1 MPRVTLA
8 EVADLARAALESS
21 STSADNARTV
31 AASIAAAEA
40 DGIPS
45 HGVLRLPI
53 YCAHARSGK
62 VDGRAVPVAEQV
74 APAALRVDARNGFAH
89 PAIGVGLEA
98 LFPLA
103 RREGIAILTVHH
115 SYNAG
120 VMGHHVEAL
129 ANGGLVAMA
138 FANAPAVLAP
148 WGGSSAAFGTNPL
161 AFASPR
167 GGDHPPIVIDLAS
180 TVVARGEIILRARRG
195 ERVPLGWGLDA
206 RGEPTDDPS
215 AILAGGTLAPAGGH
229 KGAALALMV
238 EIVAAAVTGA
248 RFSRAAGSL
257 TEVDHEHAGIG
268 QCLIAIDPEPLAG
281 PGFRQRIEALCEA
294 LLADPGVRLPGM
306 RRAENRLSAARHG
319 VDVDAELLDAI
330 AMLAGSAPDR

>member
-1 MPRVTLA
+1 MPRLTLA
-8 EVADLARAALESS
+8 EVADLGRAALEASR
-21 STSADNARTV
+21 TSADNARVV

-62 VDGRAVPVAEQV
+62 VDGQAVPKAEQV

-89 PAIGVGLEA
+89 PAIGVGLQA
-98 LFPLA
+98 LMPLA
-103 RREGIAILTVHH
+103 RLEGIAILTVHH

-138 FANAPAVLAP
+138 FANAPAVVAP
-148 WGGSSAAFGTNPL
+148 WGGTSAAFGTNPL

-238 EIVAAAVTGA
+238 EIVAAAVAGA

-257 TEVDHEHAGIG
+257 TEDDRDHAGIG
-268 QCLIAIDPEPLAG
+268 QCLIALDPDPLAG
-281 PGFRQRIEALCEA
+281 PGFRQRIEELCEA
-294 LLADPGVRLPGM
+294 LLADPAVRLPGM
-306 RRAENRLSAARHG
+306 RRVEHRRNAARAG
-319 VDVDAELLDAI
+319 VEIDQGLLDAVATI
-330 AMLAGSAPDR
+330 GRSGGER